1 MIEQPAPGAGP
12 HRIRAVSAC
21 TADTGRHDP
30 FDFTGTG
37 ALPALRSVVP
47 VSAAEPSRD
56 EPTDDLPG
64 ADPFSDTTPVG
75 GLHKF
80 DLGMVP
86 ASVTP
91 PRSSRRAAWFAVA
104 SSGAAFG
111 GLLLVATALVG
122 PTTSIEGLQLPG
134 MPRATHFPAPAPERV
149 IAGPP
154 SLSEPSPTSA
164 PGHLPQRG
172 GAPLP
177 PPFPHL
183 PPAPADLPAA
193 AAAPPPEASA
203 ASAPA
208 PEQSGAAAPPPE
220 HSSTAAA
227 PSPSITYR
235 GELLTLTDPRT
246 VAARSG
252 NYFAAVR
259 GGDLQAAYAMTT
271 GRLRDGGFAAFAAP
285 YRDAAS
291 IEVLG
296 VSASSSSTVTTLR
309 ITRADGEVSQQQRRL
324 RFTSGYDPRIYADD
338 AAT

>member
-1 MIEQPAPGAGP
+1 M
-12 HRIRAVSAC
+12 SAC

-47 VSAAEPSRD
+47 VSSAEPSP
-56 EPTDDLPG
+56 EGADDLPG

-111 GLLLVATALVG
+111 GLLLVATTLVG

-149 IAGPP
+149 IAGPSAP
-154 SLSEPSPTSA
+154 AEPSPTSA
-164 PGHLPQRG
+164 PGHPPRPA

-183 PPAPADLPAA
+183 PPAPAERPAA
-193 AAAPPPEASA
+193 VAAPESSA
-203 ASAPA
+203 APAPA
-208 PEQSGAAAPPPE
+208 PEPPGAAAPE
-220 HSSTAAA
+220 QSSTVPS
-227 PSPSITYR
+227 PSPSISYR

-259 GGDLQAAYAMTT
+259 GGDLRAAYAMTT
-271 GRLRDGGFAAFAAP
+271 GRLHDGGFAAFAAP

-291 IEVLG
+291 IEVLD

-309 ITRADGEVSQQQRRL
+309 ITGADGAVSQQQRRL
-324 RFTSGYDPRIYADD
+324 RFTSGDDPRIYADD
-338 AAT
+338 AVT